1 MLEQTRGENICY
13 RHLATSDDNEIW
25 RTHTLEKRYDNR
37 KNTNKS
43 QHIWCVDAE
52 FGWWRGEPHTDIV
65 LQKTNTSTIITN
77 K

>member
-1 MLEQTRGENICY
+1 MKYGE
-13 RHLATSDDNEIW
+13 
-25 RTHTLEKRYDNR
+25 HTLWRSDMITE